1 MILDSEMLVAPAN
14 HLGVLVQPAPAE
26 IHAALAAESDPRL
39 SSFSLFGTPLHEWRR
54 RTRAALSLRGPLV
67 VTGHQAEF
75 FHAGVLAKNMAA
87 RSLASEVG
95 GTAVFLCVDSDV
107 PKAVRLTYP
116 ARRGDELVRE
126 TLAIPG
132 MHPRLSM
139 SQQPRARRNEWAEW
153 FAALSR
159 NALPSDGRVLPLF
172 AEAWL
177 KSDEPELDF
186 CGAFDRARRASEFA
200 AGCAP
205 LDELRLSHLSRNPG
219 LRCFLAYSI
228 VHAEA
233 MADYYNQAREAF
245 RRRHGVRS
253 AQRPLPALHL
263 AADLCEL
270 PFWITPAGQARRR
283 LFVAR
288 AGESVRFYADALPIG
303 TCRVGD
309 LADIAGGESPFPFEL
324 VHSASASPRA
334 LALSGFVRLFLADL
348 FLHGIGG
355 ARYDEITSDWLSR
368 AMGVAPPPIAC
379 VSATLRLPLP
389 ALGVGITDLREARGR
404 TRDLKWNPQ
413 RHIRQAPPV
422 LLQRRAELL
431 STLERLRA
439 AGADRAQR
447 RRTYQAL
454 QDVRLAL
461 LSVAPDLVQ
470 ATAAA
475 ADQIERQLAQERI
488 STDREYF
495 FGFHSTETVVE
506 LNRRV
511 KHALRP
517 EAR

>member
-1 MILDSEMLVAPAN
+1 MILDSEMLVAPAD

-26 IHAALAAESDPRL
+26 IHAALATKPDSRL
-39 SSFSLFGTPLHEWRR
+39 SSFSLFGTPLHDWRG
-54 RTRAALSLRGPLV
+54 RTRAALSLRGPLI

-87 RSLASEVG
+87 RSLASAVG

-126 TLAIPG
+126 SLAVPG
-132 MHPRLSM
+132 MDSRLSM
-139 SQQPRARRNEWAEW
+139 SQQARVSREEWAEW
-153 FAALSR
+153 FATLSR
-159 NALPSDGRVLPLF
+159 NAIPADARVLPLF

-186 CGAFDRARRASEFA
+186 CGAFERARRASEFA

-205 LDELRLSHLSRNPG
+205 LDELRLSDLSRNPG

-228 VHAEA
+228 FHAEA
-233 MADYYNQAREAF
+233 MADSYNQAREAF
-245 RRRHGVRS
+245 RLRHGVRS
-253 AQRPLPALHL
+253 PHRPLPALL
-263 AADLCEL
+263 VTSERCEL
-270 PFWITPAGQARRR
+270 PFWITTAGQARRR

-288 AGESVRFYADALPIG
+288 AGETLRFYADALPIG

-309 LADIAGGESPFPFEL
+309 LADIAAGESPFPFER

-355 ARYDEITSDWLSR
+355 AKYDEITSDWLTR

-389 ALGVGITDLREARGR
+389 ALGIRITDLREARGR
-404 TRDLKWNPQ
+404 ARDLKWNPQ
-413 RHIRQAPPV
+413 RHIRQAPPD

-431 STLERLRA
+431 STLEHLRS
-439 AGADRAQR
+439 AGADRAQK

-461 LSVAPDLVQ
+461 LSAAPELVQ
-470 ATAAA
+470 ATASA

-495 FGFHSTETVVE
+495 FGFHSTGLLAE

-511 KHALRP
+511 THALRP
-517 EAR
+517 AAR